1 MKKKLIVSG
10 DSVSDLEFR
19 SSAHPEMDTSWPKW
33 PEYVAKHLDMELVC
47 LARGGQGN
55 TFVYSTLLDKITT
68 TPKEEIGLV
77 IAGWSQ
83 AHRRDWQSFKGNLSN
98 HPMDSI
104 SGQFYQKHSWMS
116 NINDMRDHKNNI
128 ESHTKKSLREM
139 HSFQILCERY
149 DLPYLQFQTGHLFED
164 WWNDKQFHFQNDKD
178 AIDSLKTNRVILE
191 VSRHFKTNRNKVTKV
206 KKSIRRCLDIILSY
220 ENIIDTNRFIGW
232 PLSYNIGGFDLENKI
247 IGDSYKQKAK
257 RGLYIS
263 EKDYHPNRLGQKAI
277 GEFIIEFY
285 ENL

>member
-19 SSAHPEMDTSWPKW
+19 SSAHPEIDTSWPKW

-83 AHRRDWQSFKGNLSN
+83 AHRRDWQVFKGDPGF
-98 HPMDSI
+98 HPTDSI
-104 SGQFYQKHSWMS
+104 SRQFFQKHSWVS

-128 ESHTKKSLREM
+128 ESHTQKSLREM
-139 HSFQILCERY
+139 YSFQILCERY

-164 WWNDKQFHFQNDKD
+164 WWNNKQFHFQNDQDKLD
-178 AIDSLKTNRVILE
+178 GLKTNR
-191 VSRHFKTNRNKVTKV
+191 HQKTKV

-247 IGDSYKQKAK
+247 IGDSQKQKAQ

-277 GEFIIEFY
+277 GEYIIEFY